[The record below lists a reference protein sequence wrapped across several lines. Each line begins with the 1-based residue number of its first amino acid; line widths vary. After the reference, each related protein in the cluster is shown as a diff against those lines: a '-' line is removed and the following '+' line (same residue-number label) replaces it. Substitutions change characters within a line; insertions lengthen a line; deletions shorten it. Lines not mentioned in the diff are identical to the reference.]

1 MTIIILIAALAA
13 LFAFERT
20 MDSIRLNLLQAA
32 SDATRFT
39 LIILRLQS
47 GCPRFDDLGE
57 EFFQELPYI
66 KGFGPERLCWPA
78 ILEQEFYAELAIG
91 KAFKD
96 AGWVDCGWE
105 SECEQSENSQS

>member
-13 LFAFERT
+13 LLVSESAME
-20 MDSIRLNLLQAA
+20 SIRLNLLQAV

-39 LIILRLQS
+39 LIIHRLQS
-47 GCPRFDDLGE
+47 NVLRFDDLGE
-57 EFFQELPYI
+57 EFFRELPYI
-66 KGFGPERLCWPA
+66 QGFGPESLCWPA
-78 ILEQEFYAELAIG
+78 ILEHEFYAELAIG

-105 SECEQSENSQS
+105 SECGFNVDPE